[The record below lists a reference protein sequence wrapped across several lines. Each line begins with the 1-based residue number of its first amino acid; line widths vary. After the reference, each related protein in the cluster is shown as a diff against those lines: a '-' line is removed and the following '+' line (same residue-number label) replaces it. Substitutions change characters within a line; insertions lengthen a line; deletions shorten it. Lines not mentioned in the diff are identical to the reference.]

1 MTNLL
6 CSCSVRHVKRGSIV
20 LPAVEGQF
28 DVLILVLS
36 GPLNHRFARKLVTW
50 TKLHG
55 QGLLKCQISRH
66 HGNHLNG
73 EMPER
78 LNGPVSKTGVGQ
90 LYRGSNPLS
99 PPLYQWLISRLP
111 ALLFLNR
118 TIVEYSWRVR
128 SSLFSVRYCDI
139 QHLIRYGSD
148 RKLSSENVQLFSRFL
163 IAHHYSFRHSSY
175 ETAAKLVV
183 GTEVA

>member
-1 MTNLL
+1 MCWFLYF
-6 CSCSVRHVKRGSIV
+6 
-20 LPAVEGQF
+20 P
-28 DVLILVLS
+28 

-55 QGLLKCQISRH
+55 QGLLKCQISWH

-78 LNGPVSKTGVGQ
+78 LNGPVSKTGVGATLPGVQ
-90 LYRGSNPLS
+90 IPLS

-111 ALLFLNR
+111 TLLFLNR

-139 QHLIRYGSD
+139 QHLIPMDLTG
-148 RKLSSENVQLFSRFL
+148 
-163 IAHHYSFRHSSY
+163 SFRAKMCSY
-175 ETAAKLVV
+175 SVVFLSLTIILLDIHPMKLPQSWWWELKLRREGVNNWV
-183 GTEVA
+183 KKGTRPSD

>member
-1 MTNLL
+1 MCWFLYF
-6 CSCSVRHVKRGSIV
+6 
-20 LPAVEGQF
+20 P
-28 DVLILVLS
+28 

-55 QGLLKCQISRH
+55 QGLLKCQISWH

-78 LNGPVSKTGVGQ
+78 LNGPVSKTGVGATLPGVQ
-90 LYRGSNPLS
+90 IPLS

-139 QHLIRYGSD
+139 QHLIRYGAD
-148 RKLSSENVQLFSRFL
+148 RKVSSENLQLFSRFL
-163 IAHHYSFRHSSY
+163 IDHHYSFRHWSY
-175 ETAAKLVV
+175 ETAAKLLA

>member
-1 MTNLL
+1 MSKFHETM
-6 CSCSVRHVKRGSIV
+6 
-20 LPAVEGQF
+20 QF
-28 DVLILVLS
+28 WSWLTYRKGCVWNSRYFLRNS
-36 GPLNHRFARKLVTW
+36 GNYLFLNK
-50 TKLHG
+50 
-55 QGLLKCQISRH
+55 SSS
-66 HGNHLNG
+66 
-73 EMPER
+73 
-78 LNGPVSKTGVGQ
+78 VSKTGVGATLPGVQ
-90 LYRGSNPLS
+90 IPLS